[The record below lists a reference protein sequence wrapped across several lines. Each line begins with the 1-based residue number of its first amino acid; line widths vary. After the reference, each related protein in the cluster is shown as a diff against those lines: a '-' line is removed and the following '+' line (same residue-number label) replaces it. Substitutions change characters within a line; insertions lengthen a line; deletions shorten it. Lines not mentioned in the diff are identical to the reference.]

1 MQNFDIEDED
11 NLVVSLPLE
20 DGTELD
26 CDVILIFELEGQDYV
41 ALYPCDGEPDEVYL
55 YRYTEKDNGEP
66 VLENIESDE
75 EYETVA
81 DAFDEELDA
90 MEYEELYAEEDAEN
104 EE

>member
-26 CDVILIFELEGQDYV
+26 CDAILIFELEGQDYV

-55 YRYTEKDNGEP
+55 
-66 VLENIESDE
+66 
-75 EYETVA
+75 
-81 DAFDEELDA
+81 
-90 MEYEELYAEEDAEN
+90 
-104 EE
+104 

>member
-55 YRYTEKDNGEP
+55 YRCHYEGGNNMDIEEIDDEAEYDNVVEAY
-66 VLENIESDE
+66 ESI
-75 EYETVA
+75 
-81 DAFDEELDA
+81 
-90 MEYEELYAEEDAEN
+90 MEEDEWN
-104 EE
+104 ELLGYDD